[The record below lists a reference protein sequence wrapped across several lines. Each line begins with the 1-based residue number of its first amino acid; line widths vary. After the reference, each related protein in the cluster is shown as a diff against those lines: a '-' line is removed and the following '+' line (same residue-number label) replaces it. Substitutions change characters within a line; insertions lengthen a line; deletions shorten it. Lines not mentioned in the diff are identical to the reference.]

1 MKPFQSISEAVR
13 STGLSSYFLRRGC
26 KVGTIPHIMSG
37 AKYIINVPALLK
49 QLGVPEE
56 RITTNEQTRTV

>member
-1 MKPFQSISEAVR
+1 MKPFQSISETVR
-13 STGLSSYFLRRGC
+13 STGLSSFYLRRGC
-26 KVGTIPHIMSG
+26 KDGTVPHIMSG

-56 RITTNEQTRTV
+56 RIATNEQTRTV